1 MRGLRIQK
9 VHPAPSTHHRGLL
22 GDRHIRSG
30 PAVVTVPEWCEDKGS
45 MGSASSTRPKAS
57 PTRIGSRE
65 DAIRWARTLL
75 SGEDFVV
82 LDSETTGLGNPI
94 DFVEVGVVSNQGEPL
109 FDSLIEPSCPVDPR
123 ASRVHGHTTE
133 SLAGERRFFDVYP
146 DLLDVLW
153 AKRVVVYNASY
164 DRRVWDAAVGRLG
177 ARAALAGELAPW
189 ECVMRAFAAYVG
201 ERSKRG
207 GYKNQKLPG
216 GDHTALGDARAT
228 LGLIERGAAGGRA
241 GGETD

>member
-1 MRGLRIQK
+1 
-9 VHPAPSTHHRGLL
+9 
-22 GDRHIRSG
+22 
-30 PAVVTVPEWCEDKGS
+30 

-75 SGEDFVV
+75 SGEEFVV

-94 DFVEVGVVSNQGEPL
+94 DFVEVGVVSSQGEPL

-133 SLAGERRFFDVYP
+133 SLAGERRFFDVCP

-177 ARAALAGELAPW
+177 ARAALAGGLAPGGG
-189 ECVMRAFAAYVG
+189 A
-201 ERSKRG
+201 RG
-207 GYKNQKLPG
+207 GV
-216 GDHTALGDARAT
+216 AR
-228 LGLIERGAAGGRA
+228 
-241 GGETD
+241 

>member
-1 MRGLRIQK
+1 M
-9 VHPAPSTHHRGLL
+9 
-22 GDRHIRSG
+22 
-30 PAVVTVPEWCEDKGS
+30 
-45 MGSASSTRPKAS
+45 
-57 PTRIGSRE
+57 
-65 DAIRWARTLL
+65 
-75 SGEDFVV
+75 V

-94 DFVEVGVVSNQGEPL
+94 DFVEVGVVSSQGEPL

-133 SLAGERRFFDVYP
+133 SLAGERRFFEVYP

-189 ECVMRAFAAYVG
+189 ECAMRAFAAYVG
-201 ERSKRG
+201 EPSKRG
-207 GYKNQKLPG
+207 GYRPQKLPG
-216 GDHTALGDARAT
+216 GDHTAIGDARAT
-228 LGLIERGAAGGRA
+228 LRLIERMAEGACLTKSPR
-241 GGETD
+241 